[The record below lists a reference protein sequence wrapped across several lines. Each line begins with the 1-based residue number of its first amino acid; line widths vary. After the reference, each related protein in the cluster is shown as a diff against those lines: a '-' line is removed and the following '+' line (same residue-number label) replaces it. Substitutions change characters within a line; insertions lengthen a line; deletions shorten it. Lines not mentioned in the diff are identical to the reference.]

1 MLAIGGYDFGADPKL
16 DFDSQPIFWIPE
28 ALPTAL
34 HIAATKEGMTIYPL
48 TADSL
53 IAGPATQVHS
63 DDAGRD
69 VIVHRRGAVHR
80 LWIEDPSLMA
90 GTVAVVLPVDL
101 LFDHRSGAAMRFWR
115 ALKGLSPGADPMPL
129 TAYVRDQLTLVLRL
143 LDAEHS
149 GATEREMGEF
159 ILGAR
164 AVNRR
169 DWMTSDSRTR
179 LRRLLR
185 KGHELLAGGYFRLLC
200 PAPRAARATGQI

>member
-1 MLAIGGYDFGADPKL
+1 MI
-16 DFDSQPIFWIPE
+16 
-28 ALPTAL
+28 T
-34 HIAATKEGMTIYPL
+34 YPL
-48 TADSL
+48 AADSL

-63 DDAGRD
+63 DETGRD
-69 VIVHRRGAVHR
+69 IIVRRRDAVHR
-80 LWIEDPSLMA
+80 LWIEDQNVIA
-90 GTVAVVLPVDL
+90 GTIAVVLPVDL
-101 LFDHRSGAAMRFWR
+101 LFDHRSSAAMRFWR
-115 ALKGLSPGADPMPL
+115 TLKGLSPGAEPMPL

-200 PAPRAARATGQI
+200 PAPRTPRATGQI